1 MEANLAKQVIM
12 EAIDM
17 AMKKGCYGI
26 VESMNIVK
34 AIEVLSI
41 NQKNNTEHHE
51 RLNME

>member
-26 VESMNIVK
+26 VESINIVK
-34 AIEVLSI
+34 AIEVLKI
-41 NQKNNTEHHE
+41 NAKEPNE
-51 RLNME
+51 